1 MFCTAAAAGFT
12 DRTDPLTPSRLP
24 LSTYTRNL
32 AINHTSV
39 FAAAQAA
46 LASFATL
53 DADASRT
60 FIYTGNGLN
69 SARTA
74 MLGIVD
80 CGVGKAAS
88 ANLIMA
94 LAQAYGGRGYKY
106 VHTFHVSPLPLSL
119 SLTNSVEII
128 DSTTPTS
135 ASPTAATRSP

>member
-1 MFCTAAAAGFT
+1 L
-12 DRTDPLTPSRLP
+12 DPLTASRLP
-24 LSTYTRNL
+24 LATYTRNL
-32 AINHTSV
+32 AVNHTSV

-46 LASFATL
+46 LASFAAL
-53 DADASRT
+53 ADDDGASKT

-94 LAQAYGGRGYKY
+94 CAQAYAGRGYKY
-106 VHTFHVSPLPLSL
+106 VSYS
-119 SLTNSVEII
+119 SVLRERAKVVP
-128 DSTTPTS
+128 D
-135 ASPTAATRSP
+135 